1 MSVGGGQTKS
11 IAAIRTALSK
21 IISLNNDF
29 SAVLREHEDTYPLTK
44 TKSVNTSPGDRK
56 RKLEGLNEPE
66 KSKKKADTILEKSCN
81 QPHQVETEEEGCNK
95 TIWNVSSITGK
106 AILEELE
113 KNAASLNVDICVAA
127 KSLVIAQVKLMA
139 GLARDGENFD
149 RIDCN
154 FRILFSRGTA
164 PGPRLFRHRGAGRH
178 ECHAAPL
185 VDTTTALILLLT
197 KERSRDRCYSP
208 SCYI

>member
-149 RIDCN
+149 SKARVR
-154 FRILFSRGTA
+154 FLRGRT
-164 PGPRLFRHRGAGRH
+164 GAGRGSSAGRSGLSK
-178 ECHAAPL
+178 EGKSAL
-185 VDTTTALILLLT
+185 VCWVHHLSL
-197 KERSRDRCYSP
+197 Y
-208 SCYI
+208 